1 MDPPKLS
8 LHRTPTIA
16 ADVADQSWMMGER
29 VHFWG
34 HFSLNRVN
42 TFKESKLERA
52 SLQGYYQICD
62 KILNF

>member
-1 MDPPKLS
+1 
-8 LHRTPTIA
+8 
-16 ADVADQSWMMGER
+16 MMGEH

-52 SLQGYYQICD
+52 SLQGHYLYLYAADNSIGPS
-62 KILNF
+62 IG